1 MALIKIKDYYI
12 PDNDKQYLG
21 YFKQFNHYQE
31 AQRNRA
37 LSHVSLWRKSIDIG
51 ANIGLWAKDLS
62 NFFDKTICFEPNK
75 NCIDCLKKNINL
87 DKSEVFNVALGD
99 KKSELNLITPT
110 YSGGSSFINKTKIGI
125 NDDGSTIYGLFN
137 SEVPKQRVLV
147 KKLDEYNL
155 TEIDFI
161 KIDVQGFEFEV
172 LKGAKETLVQNNPI
186 ICIEEDE
193 NNTELSETL
202 KFLNKLNYHVIDKI
216 QKEAIL
222 KKKS

>member
-21 YFKQFNHYQE
+21 YFQKFDHYQE

-37 LSHVSLWRKSIDIG
+37 LSHVSLWRTSIDIG

-62 NFFDKTICFEPNK
+62 NFFDKTICFEPNS
-75 NCIDCLKKNINL
+75 NCIDCLKKNVNL
-87 DKSEVFNVALGD
+87 DKSQIFNVALGS

-110 YSGGSSFINKTKIGI
+110 YPGGSSFINKTKTGI
-125 NDDGSTIYGLFN
+125 NENGTTIYGQFN
-137 SEVPKQRVLV
+137 SDVPKQKVLV
-147 KKLDEYNL
+147 KTLDEYNL

-161 KIDVQGFEFEV
+161 KIDVQGFELEV

-186 ICIEEDE
+186 VCIEEDE
-193 NNTELSETL
+193 NNTEMSVTL
-202 KFLNKLNYHVIDKI
+202 KFLSKLNYQVIDKI

>member
-1 MALIKIKDYYI
+1 M
-12 PDNDKQYLG
+12 
-21 YFKQFNHYQE
+21 
-31 AQRNRA
+31 
-37 LSHVSLWRKSIDIG
+37 
-51 ANIGLWAKDLS
+51 
-62 NFFDKTICFEPNK
+62 
-75 NCIDCLKKNINL
+75 
-87 DKSEVFNVALGD
+87 
-99 KKSELNLITPT
+99 
-110 YSGGSSFINKTKIGI
+110 
-125 NDDGSTIYGLFN
+125 FN